1 MNAQG
6 IWTEALT
13 GGATKDVG
21 ICLLLSLTQ
30 PALPWPMRSRKGQPR
45 QDPRRRA
52 GSRLGGGRA
61 AAAPRSQAR
70 AAGIKQAGK
79 PECLLISG
87 RQLLGIT
94 LTEWFCLPAFSTVRR
109 PRAMDQ
115 RRAAAARR
123 GEGRPRARSPIRAP
137 PSPPPGRL
145 RPRPHPPRP
154 RTCAPEPA
162 PSPRQSASWTVREV
176 GGSGKADLGRGL
188 SWRWREKRCLGRNRE
203 MREGVEKNE
212 RDQGK
217 GNGLD
222 LRGGGR
228 RV

>member
-21 ICLLLSLTQ
+21 ACLLLSLTQ
-30 PALPWPMRSRKGQPR
+30 PALSWPMRSRKGQPR

-61 AAAPRSQAR
+61 AAAPRSQAW
-70 AAGIKQAGK
+70 AAGIKQAGE

-123 GEGRPRARSPIRAP
+123 GEGRPRAIPD
-137 PSPPPGRL
+137 PPPQPL
-145 RPRPHPPRP
+145 PPP
-154 RTCAPEPA
+154 PPPTGPEPA
-162 PSPRQSASWTVREV
+162 PRNLRPAPASQRAGQSE
-176 GGSGKADLGRGL
+176 
-188 SWRWREKRCLGRNRE
+188 RW
-203 MREGVEKNE
+203 EGV
-212 RDQGK
+212 GK
-217 GNGLD
+217 QTW
-222 LRGGGR
+222 GGG
-228 RV
+228 